1 MLNYTRG
8 NWQIAGEAKDFVY
21 CLNSNG
27 INRFS
32 LLVQGGY
39 TENAKTSRH
48 EIEEN
53 AQLIASAPDMYEALK
68 LLQAALTEYRL
79 RDVKKRFSLCAADAA
94 ASKAIAKAEGKC

>member
-53 AQLIASAPDMYEALK
+53 AQLIASAPLLYEALK
-68 LLQAALTEYRL
+68 RVKSLIASGDWQLPEGFCETEINQIEH
-79 RDVKKRFSLCAADAA
+79 
-94 ASKAIAKAEGKC
+94 AINKAEGKC